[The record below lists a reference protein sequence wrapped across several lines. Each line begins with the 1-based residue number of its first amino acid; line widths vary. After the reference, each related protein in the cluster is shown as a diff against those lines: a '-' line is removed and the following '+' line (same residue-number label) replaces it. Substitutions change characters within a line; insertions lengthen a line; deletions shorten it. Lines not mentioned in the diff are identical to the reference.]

1 MNKFIASTLIFCLS
15 LAFLVYLNQKPTM
28 KFFTEPVPVQYV
40 ATVDSSLLSIRM
52 LILKH
57 CFEQMADG
65 DAQLAIEAINL
76 AHGKGLDVKEIGNL
90 HFNANG
96 QAKRFV
102 INRNNQATYDNA
114 LKEFISEQVRV
125 NAEPGDTLII
135 FTIGHG
141 SNNGYLATLGDRSN
155 LFNIMAQAAA
165 DNNQETVWWQL
176 SCYASARLPAISS
189 LPQDQQGLF
198 SVVASSDARTPSP
211 AYVEGKIMEKVLV
224 AMAEKNPK
232 IDPNS
237 DEVIVAKELADF
249 LESIDR
255 GRGQLVY
262 ALSPNEPLFS
272 IGMARTIPIFD
283 PKNPDKNYPKD
294 LIQYPR
300 DRINVP
306 R

>member
-1 MNKFIASTLIFCLS
+1 MGKFIFSTLVFCLS
-15 LAFLVYLNQKPTM
+15 MAILINWNQKPDM
-28 KFFTEPVPVQYV
+28 RIVTEPIPVQYV
-40 ATVDSSLLSIRM
+40 GKVNSSLLSIRM

-65 DAQLAIEAINL
+65 DAQLAIEAINI
-76 AHGKGLDVKEIGNL
+76 AHTKGLDVKEIGNL
-90 HFNANG
+90 HFNADG

-102 INRNNQATYDNA
+102 INRSNQATYDSA
-114 LKEFISEQVRV
+114 LKAFINEQVKV
-125 NAEPGDTLII
+125 NAEPGDTLIV

-141 SNNGYLATLGDRSN
+141 SNNGYLATLGERSN
-155 LFNIMAQAAA
+155 LFNIMAQCASE
-165 DNNQETVWWQL
+165 NNQETVWWQL

-189 LPQDQQGLF
+189 LPQDQQDLF
-198 SVVASSDARTPSP
+198 SVVASSDAKTPSP
-211 AYVEGKIMEKVLV
+211 AYVEGKIMEKVLI

-232 IDPNS
+232 IDPNG

-262 ALSPNEPLFS
+262 AISPNEPLFS

-283 PKNPDKNYPKD
+283 PNNPNQTFPKD

-300 DRINVP
+300 HRFNVP